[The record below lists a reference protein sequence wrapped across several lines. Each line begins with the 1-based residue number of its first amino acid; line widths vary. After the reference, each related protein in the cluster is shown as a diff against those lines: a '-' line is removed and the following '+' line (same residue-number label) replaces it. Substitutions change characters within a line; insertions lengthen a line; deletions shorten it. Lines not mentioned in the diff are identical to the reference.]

1 MLPGNTEDIFALME
15 LCDLEEQI
23 TKSAIPWIR
32 RVPTTIPLTT

>member
-23 TKSAIPWIR
+23 TKSANGTR
-32 RVPTTIPLTT
+32 LST